1 MWITRVSVGASW
13 SCGRWWHQ
21 RGSYPHDLP
30 GNKPEQDRDGSVW
43 VALTGFIFSGEREP
57 LPKGRYVKNG
67 HLWEMS
73 CSHAPLVAVCTSHLN
88 NEFRGDAILHMAKV
102 QAMNR
107 ALLCSNKCWGNVC
120 LSQCCWMENEIVD
133 FWATLPEMCKAAK
146 IQNLF
151 GNPQPSITQ
160 AIVK

>member
-13 SCGRWWHQ
+13 SHGRWWHQ
-21 RGSYPHDLP
+21 RMSLTSQGTNQNRTGMAQSELLWLALFSVGKERRFQRQICQKWAPM
-30 GNKPEQDRDGSVW
+30 RDE
-43 VALTGFIFSGEREP
+43 LFLCPSGGCR
-57 LPKGRYVKNG
+57 
-67 HLWEMS
+67 
-73 CSHAPLVAVCTSHLN
+73 SHLN
-88 NEFRGDAILHMAKV
+88 KEFRGDTILHIAKV

-107 ALLCSNKCWGNVC
+107 ALLCSNKCWRNVC

-133 FWATLPEMCKAAK
+133 FWAILPEMCKAAK
-146 IQNLF
+146 IQSLF